1 MRQFYG
7 QWVIQNPF
15 NFEFVTEFFNLYLV
29 GELRQQFDTIVDT
42 LKNEDAVVFMSRSHL
57 KSL

>member
-15 NFEFVTEFFNLYLV
+15 NFEIAPEFFNLYLV
-29 GELRQQFDTIVDT
+29 GELRQQFDITVDT
-42 LKNEDAVVFMSRSHL
+42 LKMR
-57 KSL
+57 